1 MKIVVACDGVVSLY
15 TMVKNLEMLTE
26 EIGLKCVHI
35 EESSLEEVKSER
47 ADIFI
52 GATKDKE
59 ELEGLDGLIILL
71 NNTMDKQ
78 EITLKLLEGFNK
90 LGVSR

>member
-1 MKIVVACDGVVSLY
+1 MKIIVACDGVVSLY

-35 EESSLEEVKSER
+35 EESSLEEVKLER

>member
-35 EESSLEEVKSER
+35 EECSLEEVKSES

-52 GATKDKE
+52 GANKDKE